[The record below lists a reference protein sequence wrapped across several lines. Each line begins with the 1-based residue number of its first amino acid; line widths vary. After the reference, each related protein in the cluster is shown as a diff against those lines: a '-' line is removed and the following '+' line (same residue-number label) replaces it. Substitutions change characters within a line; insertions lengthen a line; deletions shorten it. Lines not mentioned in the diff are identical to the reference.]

1 MKTTVD
7 LPDDLARRIKAEAA
21 LRGRKLKDL
30 VEEGLR
36 LVLKASESTA
46 SPAKKRPPPM
56 AYELMKD
63 GRGIVD
69 SGIGNLA
76 TNPKYMKGFGRASG
90 RRA

>member
-1 MKTTVD
+1 MKTTVE

-30 VEEGLR
+30 VAEGLR
-36 LVLKASESTA
+36 LVLEAPESAA
-46 SPAKKRPPPM
+46 SPAKKRQPPT

-69 SGIGNLA
+69 SGIGDLA
-76 TNPKYMKGFGRASG
+76 TNTKHMKGFGRAS
-90 RRA
+90 RRHR

>member
-7 LPDDLARRIKAEAA
+7 LPDDLARRIKSEAA

-30 VEEGLR
+30 VAEGLR
-36 LVLKASESTA
+36 LVLAVPESAA
-46 SPAKKRPPPM
+46 SPAKKRQPPT

-69 SGIGNLA
+69 SGIGDLA
-76 TNPKYMKGFGRASG
+76 ANPKHMEGFGRASRG
-90 RRA
+90 HR

>member
-1 MKTTVD
+1 MKTTVE

-30 VEEGLR
+30 VAEGLR
-36 LVLKASESTA
+36 LVLEAPESA
-46 SPAKKRPPPM
+46 GSPAKKRQPPT

-69 SGIGNLA
+69 SGIGDLA
-76 TNPKYMKGFGRASG
+76 SNPKHMKGFGRAS
-90 RRA
+90 RRHR